1 MSNNNSPKAYLITKD
16 GKFYNSKDEYF
27 YSNIVNANY
36 ERNKKKLEAFM
47 ILNPVFFQGCEIL
60 EMREDDLFEA
70 FCNET
75 TKTVLAGSY
84 FADHL
89 KNLDCKLPT
98 ISQVSK
104 NMHKKMVIAIEEL
117 KPISSQFIEFLKKE
131 EERTDEVMGV
141 YGEFIQNVS
150 TIEIFEMKEFNTVF
164 KAFKKNKKSILGIA
178 EKLNKQHLKL

>member
-1 MSNNNSPKAYLITKD
+1 MINDNSPKVYMITKD

-36 ERNKKKLEAFM
+36 EKNKKKLEIFM
-47 ILNPVFFQGCEIL
+47 ALNPVFFENCTVFETT
-60 EMREDDLFEA
+60 ENKLFEA

-89 KNLDCKLPT
+89 KNLDYKLPT

-104 NMHKKMVIAIEEL
+104 NMHKKMIIAIEEL
-117 KPISSQFIEFLKKE
+117 RPISSQFIQFLKKE
-131 EERTDEVMGV
+131 EERTDDVMGI

-150 TIEIFEMKEFNTVF
+150 RIQIFDMKEFNVVF
-164 KAFKKNKKSILGIA
+164 EAFKKDKKSILGIA
-178 EKLNKQHLKL
+178 KKIK